1 MNNRRDFKK
10 KEMAMSSS
18 PYVYLPV
25 DIPVYTVKV
34 THREEIN
41 GELLQQALERTLKR
55 MPYLRDTIVE
65 DHGAFWYAE
74 NPLPMEV
81 AHIDQIRRVGGSET
95 NYHMLDLTWD
105 GNVTCFSMF
114 HGFCDGQGI
123 NTFLESVLYHYYCLK
138 DKKEYEANGIRTDK
152 GEMTEAEVFEPYAHT
167 YALPE
172 GFVMPEK
179 REMPAAYHIPECSHE
194 TGEKVNVL
202 GFRLKSDELMA
213 FVKENNTSPSIALS
227 MLMGEA
233 ILRVHPEAD
242 APIFTIIPISI
253 RRMLGCEETFKN
265 CSSRTLL
272 PLSGTPMDAMP
283 FAEKAAALRGM
294 LKQQMNPNLFRSTYN
309 LLGSMYRK
317 RMEEAVSYAEE
328 LKKPAAFTGV
338 SHDTFYLDYIGSM
351 HPTDYMVQITDI
363 RFLCVPAAGKTMH
376 LNVIEHNG
384 IFSIECLS
392 MSEESAYG
400 EALEEVL
407 KAHGLGVQVE
417 PASHFSLPRSA
428 WRDGLGL

>member
-1 MNNRRDFKK
+1 MKTHPEFKK
-10 KEMAMSSS
+10 KELALSST

-34 THREEIN
+34 SHREAIN

-55 MPYLRDTIVE
+55 MPYLRDTLVE
-65 DHGAFWYAE
+65 DHGAVWYAE
-74 NPLPMEV
+74 TPLPMEA
-81 AHIDQIRRVGGSET
+81 AHTDQIRRVGGSET

-138 DKKEYEANGIRTDK
+138 DQKEYEANGIRTDK
-152 GEMTEAEVFEPYAHT
+152 GEMTEAEFSDPFGHT
-167 YALPE
+167 YELPE
-172 GFVMPEK
+172 GFAMPEK
-179 REMPAAYHIPECSHE
+179 REMPAPYHIPECSYE

-213 FVKENNTSPSIALS
+213 FVHENKTSPSIALA

-242 APIFTIIPISI
+242 APVVTNIPVSV

-265 CSSRTLL
+265 CSSRIVL

-294 LKQQMNPNLFRSTYN
+294 LKQQMDPNLQRAVVN
-309 LLGSMYRK
+309 RLGGMYQK
-317 RMEEAVSYAEE
+317 RMNEAVSYEE
-328 LKKPAAFTGV
+328 EIKKPAGFIGA

-351 HPTDYMVQITDI
+351 HPTDYLEQITEV
-363 RFLCVPAAGKTMH
+363 RFLCLPAGRNTMH

-400 EALEEVL
+400 EAFEEAFR
-407 KAHGLGVQVE
+407 AHDLGVQTE

-428 WRDGLGL
+428 WRESLAL